1 VRALGE
7 RLPQGA
13 VVFTDQLTGYELAAF
28 LPVYVN
34 STPPIHSSD
43 TKANHPARRVRDEQ
57 RFFRDGGPL
66 SVPRRYGAGWLLVD
80 RTRVQHTRFNL
91 PRVYADGRYVL
102 YRMR

>member
-1 VRALGE
+1 
-7 RLPQGA
+7 
-13 VVFTDQLTGYELAAF
+13 
-28 LPVYVN
+28 VYVN

-66 SVPRRYGAGWLLVD
+66 SVLRRYGAGWLLVD